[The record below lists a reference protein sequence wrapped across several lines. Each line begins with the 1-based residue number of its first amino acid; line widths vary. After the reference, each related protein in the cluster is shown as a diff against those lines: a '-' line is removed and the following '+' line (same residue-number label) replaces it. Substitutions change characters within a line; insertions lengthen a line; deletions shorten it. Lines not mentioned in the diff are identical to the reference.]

1 MSHRINIM
9 LEDETWEKLQ
19 AIPSGERSRLIN
31 DTLATELLRRQR
43 LAAVARMDELRKAMP
58 VVPGRS
64 EDWVRADR
72 ESH

>member
-1 MSHRINIM
+1 MSHRINVM

-19 AIPSGERSRLIN
+19 EIPSGERSRLVN
-31 DTLATELLRRQR
+31 DTLSAELQRRQG
-43 LAAVARMDELRKAMP
+43 LAAIERLDALRKTMP
-58 VVPGRS
+58 VVPGCS